1 MTIAIFDMVMIALVM
16 ILTVRG
22 AIKGFVSEFF
32 SKAAVLLGAL
42 AAVLFFGRLS
52 PYVVQVLGA
61 DVYPKAVSFL
71 VIFLAVYLVVK
82 LFQHLAG
89 TAVQGET
96 MTSLDRAL
104 GIFLGIAEGV
114 VLVAVILMFLRA
126 QKWFD
131 ARPILEGSLVDR
143 LLGPLTARGPSA
155 FSGFLKTMDR

>member
-1 MTIAIFDMVMIALVM
+1 MTITIFDAVLLCIVMIV
-16 ILTVRG
+16 TVRG

-32 SKAAVLLGAL
+32 SKAAVILGAL
-42 AAVLFFGRLS
+42 AAVLFYARLS
-52 PYVVQVLGA
+52 PYVSDLLGP
-61 DVYPKAVSFL
+61 DIYPQAVSFL

-104 GIFLGIAEGV
+104 GVFLGIAEGFV
-114 VLVAVILMFLRA
+114 MVTVILMFLHA

-131 ARPILEGSLVDR
+131 AGTLLDGSLIDR
-143 LLGPLTARGPSA
+143 LLMPLTRQGPSA
-155 FSGFLKTMDR
+155 LSGFMETMER